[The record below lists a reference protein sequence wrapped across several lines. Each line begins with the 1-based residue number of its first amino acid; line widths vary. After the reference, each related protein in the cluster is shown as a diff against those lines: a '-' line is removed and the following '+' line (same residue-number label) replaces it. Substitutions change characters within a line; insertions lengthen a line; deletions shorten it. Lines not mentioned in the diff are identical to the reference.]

1 MSKSTQSSPEKTNRY
16 DSVREAARIAHLA
29 KSQAAMDARNARQQA
44 FAEELAVLLRQ
55 EQSQD
60 LER

>member
-16 DSVREAARIAHLA
+16 DSVREAARVAHLA
-29 KSQAAMDARNARQQA
+29 KAQAAIDARNARQQA
-44 FAEELAVLLRQ
+44 FAAELSVLLRQ
-55 EQSQD
+55 EQGAE